1 MGSNPTVSA
10 RLEPVRILSG
20 SRLDRDSA
28 SGTALPAGAGRD
40 DAVKTVMSWLR
51 MRRAPDSACRMFVA
65 LAEVT
70 PDLCWTSPHSP
81 APANWRLLV
90 NLADDAGISERSARR
105 GIQVLAG
112 FGLIE
117 IRTALNGRRGECGGG
132 GWQGISLGPALAR
145 FESVREE
152 VRAGEARIR
161 RFADALRRTRV
172 LLSRCQRALTGLDG
186 REERDIAARIGELRR
201 DAVRIAGARKHGPLA
216 EDRLAALQAAAGEIG
231 KSVKALEEN
240 KSGAGAEAG
249 ESVEESV
256 EKPVESSPDAV
267 SGTVDPSGP
276 PVNSTDGPLQR
287 ESGKEDRGCSKSGE
301 KGSLK
306 DAPEVKSAPGRVEN
320 VPEAVRS
327 VMSRDFEAALARAA
341 ESGCRG
347 EARFSI
353 GARLLCGRIG
363 ISRHA
368 WSEAVAEMG
377 DQALVALA
385 VLDRNRFNFRN
396 PVRSPGGYLRGMTRR
411 SREGELDLAK
421 SVEAIKNRAERAEQP
436 RRRIAA
442 RLSPLPG

>member
-1 MGSNPTVSA
+1 MRPLSVDKRPVSSLADTVSA
-10 RLEPVRILSG
+10 RLEPVRILPG
-20 SRLDRDSA
+20 LRLDRDSA
-28 SGTALPAGAGRD
+28 SGTALPPGAGRD
-40 DAVKTVMSWLR
+40 DAVKTVISWLR
-51 MRRAPDSACRMFVA
+51 MRRAPDSVCRMFGA

-70 PDLCWTSPHSP
+70 PDLCWTSPHS
-81 APANWRLLV
+81 
-90 NLADDAGISERSARR
+90 
-105 GIQVLAG
+105 
-112 FGLIE
+112 
-117 IRTALNGRRGECGGG
+117 
-132 GWQGISLGPALAR
+132 LAR
-145 FESVREE
+145 FESVRVE

-161 RFADALRRTRV
+161 RFANVLRRTCV
-172 LLSRCQRALTGLDG
+172 LLSRCLRALTGLDG
-186 REERDIAARIGELRR
+186 REERDIAARIGELSR
-201 DAVRIAGARKHGPLA
+201 DVVRIAGARKHGALA
-216 EDRLAALQAAAGEIG
+216 EDRLAALQAAAGEIR
-231 KSVKALEEN
+231 KRVKALEEN
-240 KSGAGAEAG
+240 KTGAGAEAG
-249 ESVEESV
+249 ESVKESV

-267 SGTVDPSGP
+267 SGTVDPAGP

-385 VLDRNRFNFRN
+385 VLDRNRFNFHN
-396 PVRSPGGYLRGMTRR
+396 PVRSPGEYLRGMTRR

-421 SVEAIKNRAERAEQP
+421 SAEAIKRRAERAEQP

-442 RLSPLPG
+442 RLSPLPE